1 MHEAHAGLP
10 PNEDEPS
17 AHGAQDADPV
27 ELEKVPAPQ
36 AMQPAAAVSL
46 VPRY

>member
-1 MHEAHAGLP
+1 MHSAHAGDP
-10 PNEDEPS
+10 TNEDLPS

-36 AMQPAAAVSL
+36 AIQPAAAASPE
-46 VPRY
+46 PRY